1 MYLWVRWLTF
11 NYVFSYLCFLLFCRG
26 LRSSMHAERF
36 FVSQCIACETKKTSQ
51 AILPETLISYQR
63 STTQIDLLSTL
74 HVHAI
79 HSWLITGSVPGGSYS
94 FHFRPPSKVHSE
106 LKSIRQSHHLS
117 LSVISFKTYFSFSSV
132 FAFDVFYSN
141 CPHPICQELF
151 WFFCFF

>member
-74 HVHAI
+74 HIHAI
-79 HSWLITGSVPGGSYS
+79 HSWLITGSVPDNAYS
-94 FHFRPPSKVHSE
+94 PDPDFRLPSKVHSVNHAV
-106 LKSIRQSHHLS
+106 LQFHHLQ
-117 LSVISFKTYFSFSSV
+117 LSVSLWKTYFSFSSV
-132 FAFDVFYSN
+132 FLMV
-141 CPHPICQELF
+141 ICDKE
-151 WFFCFF
+151 CI